1 MHVWEKYINFAS
13 INLIITFKGDITME
27 TIFSHN
33 VDDQLIDRVEA
44 QLYERKSVKVI
55 NTHET
60 VYGWGFDKELEE
72 FLAGDDC
79 TIKCV
84 ANDLFEGFPKEFI
97 ISPYKQK

>member
-1 MHVWEKYINFAS
+1 
-13 INLIITFKGDITME
+13 ME
-27 TIFSHN
+27 TIYSHD

-44 QLYERKSVKVI
+44 QLYEGKSVKVI

-84 ANDLFEGFPKEFI
+84 AKDPFEGFPKEFI

>member
-1 MHVWEKYINFAS
+1 
-13 INLIITFKGDITME
+13 ME
-27 TIFSHN
+27 TIFSRN

-44 QLYERKSVKVI
+44 QLYEGKSVKVI

-84 ANDLFEGFPKEFI
+84 ANDPFEGFPKEFI

>member
-1 MHVWEKYINFAS
+1 
-13 INLIITFKGDITME
+13 ME
-27 TIFSHN
+27 TIFSYN

-44 QLYERKSVKVI
+44 QLYQGKGVKVI

-72 FLAGDDC
+72 SLIDDDC

-84 ANDLFEGFPKEFI
+84 ANDTFEGFPKEFI